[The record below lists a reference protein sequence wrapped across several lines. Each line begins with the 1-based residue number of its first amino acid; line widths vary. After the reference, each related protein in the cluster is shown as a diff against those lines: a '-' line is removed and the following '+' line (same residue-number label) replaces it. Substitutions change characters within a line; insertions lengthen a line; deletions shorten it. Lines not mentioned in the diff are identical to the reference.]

1 MGEKSWTFFV
11 TRSDPDRL
19 YLLME
24 NHYSSTLSIYW
35 NALKKYPKSTVT
47 MFLSFGTA
55 FVFADFGFSYFM
67 KKIIDVIS
75 VQTVAVATWQ
85 QASTYVLMAF
95 ASMFIGIILFRIGDW
110 AIVYSQTRV
119 MADLTNH
126 CFAVLS
132 NHSYTFFSNSF
143 TGSLVAKTRR
153 FVRSFE
159 SMHDKIVYAF
169 WFSLVKAVGATIVL
183 FWLKPVL
190 GFMMIGWIVTYGLM
204 VKILLPFQLSRDLV
218 NAESDT
224 AVTGQLA
231 DAITGILNIK
241 MFGTRSAERKNFDTY
256 VSRQQKARSRAW
268 NFKTVTDGF
277 KAISMMIIEFA
288 IMYHAL
294 YLWLNGEITVGS
306 MVLIQSVLLIVV
318 QEFWSLARSVAEFTT
333 ALADSDEMTSIITLP
348 IEVQDPEVPEE
359 KRINQGSITF
369 ADVQFSY
376 QEGAPILQNFSLSI
390 PFGQRV
396 GLVGHSG
403 AGKSTLFKLIL
414 RFADI
419 QKGNISIDGQDIT
432 AITQDVLRRS
442 ISYVPQDPIL
452 FHRTLFENISYAL
465 TDATSQ
471 EVMQA
476 SVSAHAHE
484 FITGLPMG
492 YETLV
497 GERGIKLSGGERQ
510 RVALARVM
518 LKDAPV
524 LLMDEATSSLDS
536 ISEKYIQDNLETLMK
551 GRTVLAIAHRISTIS
566 QMDRI
571 LVMDKGKIVEDGNHQ
586 ELLDKNGVYADLWNH
601 QVNGF
606 IQ

>member
-1 MGEKSWTFFV
+1 
-11 TRSDPDRL
+11 
-19 YLLME
+19 
-24 NHYSSTLSIYW
+24 
-35 NALKKYPKSTVT
+35 
-47 MFLSFGTA
+47 MFISFGTA
-55 FVFADFGFSYFM
+55 FIFADFGFSYFM

-75 VQTVAVATWQ
+75 MHTVSVTMWQ
-85 QASTYVLMAF
+85 QASVYVFMAF
-95 ASMFIGIILFRIGDW
+95 ASMLIGIILFRIGDW

-119 MADLTNH
+119 MADLTNF
-126 CFAVLS
+126 CFATLTQ
-132 NHSYTFFSNSF
+132 HSYTFFSNSF

-159 SMHDKIVYAF
+159 TMHDKIVYAF
-169 WFSLVKAVGATIVL
+169 WFSLIKAIGATIVL
-183 FWLKPVL
+183 TWLHPVL
-190 GFMMIGWIVTYGLM
+190 GMMMVGWILTYGLM
-204 VKILLPFQLSRDLV
+204 LKVLLPYQMSRDLL

-231 DAITGILNIK
+231 DAITGVLNIK
-241 MFGTRSAERKNFDTY
+241 MFGTRKAERSNFHSY
-256 VSRQQKARSRAW
+256 VHRQQKARSRSW

-288 IMYHAL
+288 IMYYAL
-294 YLWLNGEITVGS
+294 HLWLGGEITVGS

-318 QEFWSLARSVAEFTT
+318 QEFWSLARSVADFTT
-333 ALADSDEMTSIITLP
+333 ALADAEEMTFMITLP
-348 IEVQDPEVPEE
+348 IEVRDPKNPQE
-359 KRINQGSITF
+359 KRINQGGITF
-369 ADVQFSY
+369 TDVEFSY
-376 QEGAPILQNFSLSI
+376 QGGTPILQNFSLSI
-390 PFGQRV
+390 PSGQHV

-419 QKGNISIDGQDIT
+419 QKGNISIDSQDIT
-432 AITQDVLRRS
+432 AITQDALRRS

-452 FHRTLFENISYAL
+452 FHRTLFENISYAKP
-465 TDATSQ
+465 DAISQ
-471 EVMQA
+471 EVVQA
-476 SVSAHAHE
+476 AVQAHAHE
-484 FITGLPMG
+484 FISGLETG

-571 LVMDKGKIVEDGNHQ
+571 LVMDNGKIVEDGSHQ